1 MTFTPFMRQHS
12 IALDVGTAWT
22 RAANPSGRQFSVES
36 ASHRQPE
43 AVDASVLGML
53 FRELGPHSFWR
64 PRVVA
69 AISACA
75 GTQERIH
82 FTQLL
87 HRSGAGSVVLVP
99 QPFAAALGAGLDPGS
114 EHAQMIGDIG
124 ESFTE
129 YAVIRSGSVLYSR
142 RLALG
147 CGALKQRISR
157 ACGRQTSAATVLRWM
172 ETHSLDDLPP
182 FAGMISGELARE
194 LRDLLQTIADGALSF
209 FRELPD
215 PIACEVIE
223 SGIMLVGGGALIA
236 DLRREI
242 TRRTLLG
249 VRIPGN
255 PITSAIE
262 GVTQVIPYAGIPA

>member
-1 MTFTPFMRQHS
+1 MRQHS

-36 ASHRQPE
+36 VAAASQEPS
-43 AVDASVLGML
+43 ASLLGMI
-53 FRELGPHSFWR
+53 FRELRPHSFRR

-75 GTQERIH
+75 GAQERTH

-129 YAVIRSGSVLYSR
+129 YAVIRCGHVLYSR

-147 CGALKQRISR
+147 CGALKERI
-157 ACGRQTSAATVLRWM
+157 GRGAGASMVLRWM

-182 FAGMISGELARE
+182 FAGIISAELARE
-194 LRDLLQTIADGALSF
+194 LRGLLESIAEGALSF
-209 FRELPD
+209 FRDLPD
-215 PIACEVIE
+215 AIACEVIE
-223 SGIMLVGGGALIA
+223 DGIMLVGGGALIA

-249 VRIPGN
+249 VRVPGN
-255 PITSAIE
+255 PLTSAIE
-262 GVTQVIPYAGIPA
+262 GVTQVIPYAGFPA